1 MFCQRS
7 FFLAM
12 FAAAL
17 FSLSSCSQERG
28 PVHDAR
34 ADAVATAAQ
43 RLQGRWVLT
52 SFQPEVPLDPVMALL
67 LRDQIDH
74 MVVEFQGQALTATG
88 PGVTVNRTYRIGE
101 AYLDHF
107 TATVFDAYGVGVDTV
122 CDFSGATLLVNTVTA
137 PWRGKAT
144 FRKM

>member
-1 MFCQRS
+1 MLCQR
-7 FFLAM
+7 FLVRAM

-17 FSLSSCSQERG
+17 LSLSSCSKERG

-34 ADAVATAAQ
+34 ADSVATAAQ
-43 RLQGRWVLT
+43 RLQGTWVLT
-52 SFQPEVPLDPVMALL
+52 SFQPEVPLEPVMELL

-74 MVVEFQGQALTATG
+74 MVVEFRGQALTATG
-88 PGVTVNRTYRIGE
+88 PGVTVNRTFRIGE

-107 TATVFDAYGVGVDTV
+107 SATVFDAYGVGVNTV
-122 CDFSGATLLVNTVTA
+122 CDFSGNMLLVDTVTA